1 MKKFILA
8 TLVAAGFGLTG
19 IAQNP
24 ATTNCATPDCKNT
37 QCAPANCN
45 TVCNGQPCAN
55 VRECPAFAG
64 IELTEQ
70 QQTAINNLR
79 NECRQQTRQN
89 REARTCQNNDNRRDF
104 LSRVKTILTPEQYIQ
119 FLENHFLN
127 NNRRGQGAGFR
138 NGRVA
143 AGRHQRQGQTCQTTP
158 ACVTQPATPAQ

>member
-1 MKKFILA
+1 MPRIRR
-8 TLVAAGFGLTG
+8 
-19 IAQNP
+19 Q
-24 ATTNCATPDCKNT
+24 
-37 QCAPANCN
+37 
-45 TVCNGQPCAN
+45 
-55 VRECPAFAG
+55 
-64 IELTEQ
+64 LTEQ

-104 LSRVKTILTPEQYIQ
+104 LNRVKTILTPEQYIQ

-143 AGRHQRQGQTCQTTP
+143 AGRHQRQGQRCQTTP

>member
-1 MKKFILA
+1 M
-8 TLVAAGFGLTG
+8 
-19 IAQNP
+19 QRP
-24 ATTNCATPDCKNT
+24 A
-37 QCAPANCN
+37 
-45 TVCNGQPCAN
+45 VRAN
-55 VRECPAFAG
+55 VRECHAFAG

-104 LSRVKTILTPEQYIQ
+104 LSRVKPSSPPSSIYS
-119 FLENHFLN
+119 FWKNHFLN

-143 AGRHQRQGQTCQTTP
+143 AGRHQRQGQGARQLP
-158 ACVTQPATPAQ
+158 HA